1 VKFDHAD
8 AARLREHGVRF
19 TGPLSPD
26 EVDAPVD
33 MRGRR
38 HLWTV
43 PATSSGFRL
52 QMTERADS

>member
-1 VKFDHAD
+1 MPA
-8 AARLREHGVRF
+8 HGVRF
-19 TGPLSPD
+19 TGPLSPA
-26 EVDAPVD
+26 EREAPVE

-52 QMTERADS
+52 QMTERLDR